1 MLLRTRILFAL
12 LCAFV
17 AVTAIIIIQNLISRE
32 QIQKALIQ
40 EASLGQ
46 NVIWDKIISS
56 SHNQMEFYAYD
67 SKPGTPSI
75 WALRGKRSALAAVE
89 KKNAKLITR
98 VIGKFYKGLFDSNI
112 IDHLFIFDENGA
124 PVHYLSQEK
133 IPKFDLT
140 QISVDALNKE
150 TAHKT
155 ISGFSLINDEI
166 CSVIIFKIFSNG
178 RVVGQVMYAK
188 KIVPLVRDFVNNAE
202 ADYIALS
209 RINPLYTENYISFED
224 FKNNIKNTDDLIT
237 IGSNS
242 KIYSV
247 NKNDLLLLNGGS
259 MPQYFI
265 RDITEA
271 ISEYNKTFIF
281 TAALIILALL
291 AIGLIITLILRSG
304 FKPLY
309 SAINALNLL
318 SNGNTDVDVK
328 VKGND
333 EVSQIAS
340 AVKSFREALLNYGSV
355 RATALKNRQDQE
367 EKIIAET
374 LKLATLLPTEQRR
387 ALRQDVSSME
397 SLNKKSNQSEN
408 TIFSTDENQTMAL
421 LTIVFSRIS
430 KEIKALFKKQVQ
442 LTEAYQRFVP
452 EQLLESLDKKSIL
465 EVELGNQVQK
475 EMSVLFSDIRSFT
488 NISEQL
494 DPAANFK
501 FVNDY
506 LAAVVPSIRK
516 YNGYVD
522 KYIGDAIMAL
532 FTKKSSDAVN
542 SAIDMLSKLD
552 KLNGKRVKMGL
563 PNISI
568 GIGINTGSVMLGT
581 LGVPDRMEGS
591 VISDT
596 VNLSARLEDLTKFY
610 KVPLIISSKT
620 EEKLPSSI
628 LRREIDIIEVKGK
641 KNKVRIFEVFQW
653 EQKKIRDK
661 KIELSPVFKKAFD
674 LYRKNDLV
682 NCLKLL
688 KKYQKTLPDDP
699 ILQLYLE
706 RCNG

>member
-1 MLLRTRILFAL
+1 
-12 LCAFV
+12 
-17 AVTAIIIIQNLISRE
+17 
-32 QIQKALIQ
+32 
-40 EASLGQ
+40 
-46 NVIWDKIISS
+46 
-56 SHNQMEFYAYD
+56 
-67 SKPGTPSI
+67 
-75 WALRGKRSALAAVE
+75 
-89 KKNAKLITR
+89 
-98 VIGKFYKGLFDSNI
+98 
-112 IDHLFIFDENGA
+112 
-124 PVHYLSQEK
+124 
-133 IPKFDLT
+133 
-140 QISVDALNKE
+140 
-150 TAHKT
+150 
-155 ISGFSLINDEI
+155 
-166 CSVIIFKIFSNG
+166 
-178 RVVGQVMYAK
+178 
-188 KIVPLVRDFVNNAE
+188 
-202 ADYIALS
+202 
-209 RINPLYTENYISFED
+209 
-224 FKNNIKNTDDLIT
+224 
-237 IGSNS
+237 
-242 KIYSV
+242 
-247 NKNDLLLLNGGS
+247 
-259 MPQYFI
+259 MPQYFV

-318 SNGNTDVDVK
+318 SSGNTNVDVK

-387 ALRQDVSSME
+387 ALRRDVSSME
-397 SLNKKSNQSEN
+397 SLNKKANQSES

-421 LTIVFSRIS
+421 LTIAFSRIS
-430 KEIKALFKKQVQ
+430 KEIKALFRKQVQ

-475 EMSVLFSDIRSFT
+475 DMTVLFSDIRSFT

-494 DPAANFK
+494 DPADNFK

-516 YNGYVD
+516 YDGYVD

-532 FTKKSSDAVN
+532 FTKKSSDAVY

-552 KLNGKRVKMGL
+552 ALNKERIRQGL

-596 VNLSARLEDLTKFY
+596 VNLSARLEELTKFY
-610 KVPLIISSKT
+610 KVPLIISSET
-620 EEKLPSSI
+620 ENKLPNSI
-628 LRREIDIIEVKGK
+628 QRREIDIIEVKGK

-653 EQKKIRDK
+653 EQKKN
-661 KIELSPVFKKAFD
+661 S
-674 LYRKNDLV
+674 
-682 NCLKLL
+682 
-688 KKYQKTLPDDP
+688 
-699 ILQLYLE
+699 
-706 RCNG
+706 G

>member
-1 MLLRTRILFAL
+1 MLLRTRILIAL
-12 LCAFV
+12 LGAFV

-98 VIGKFYKGLFDSNI
+98 VIGKFYKGLFDSNV

-124 PVHYLSQEK
+124 PVHYLSQDK
-133 IPKFDLT
+133 IPKLSLS
-140 QISVDALNKE
+140 QISVDALKKE
-150 TAHKT
+150 TTHKT
-155 ISGFSLINDEI
+155 ISGFSLINNEI

-188 KIVPLVRDFVNNAE
+188 KIAPLVKDFVNNAE

-209 RINPLYTENYISFED
+209 ELKPLYTANYISFED
-224 FKNNIKNTDDLIT
+224 FKNNIKNKDNLIA

-242 KIYSV
+242 KTYSV
-247 NKNDLLLLNGGS
+247 NKNDLLLLNGIII
-259 MPQYFI
+259 PQYFI

-318 SNGNTDVDVK
+318 SSGNTDVDVK

-340 AVKSFREALLNYGSV
+340 AVKSFREALLNYGNV

-387 ALRQDVSSME
+387 ALRRDVSSME
-397 SLNKKSNQSEN
+397 SLNKKANQSES

-421 LTIVFSRIS
+421 LTIAFSRIS
-430 KEIKALFKKQVQ
+430 KEIKALFRKQVQ

-452 EQLLESLDKKSIL
+452 EQLLESLEKKSIL
-465 EVELGNQVQK
+465 DVELGNQVQK
-475 EMSVLFSDIRSFT
+475 EMTVLFSDIRSFT

-532 FTKKSSDAVN
+532 FTKKSSDAVY

-552 KLNGKRVKMGL
+552 ALNKERIKQGL

-596 VNLSARLEDLTKFY
+596 VNLSARLEELTKFY
-610 KVPLIISSKT
+610 KVPLIISSET
-620 EEKLPSSI
+620 ESNLSSSI
-628 LRREIDIIEVKGK
+628 QRREIDIIEVKGK

-653 EQKKIRDK
+653 EQKRTRDK
-661 KIELSPVFKKAFD
+661 KIELSSVFSEALE
-674 LYRKNDLV
+674 LYRNNDLKT
-682 NCLKLL
+682 CRKIL
-688 KKYQKTLPDDP
+688 KKYEKELSDDP
-699 ILQLYLE
+699 ILQLYLK
-706 RCNG
+706 RCKD

>member
-1 MLLRTRILFAL
+1 
-12 LCAFV
+12 
-17 AVTAIIIIQNLISRE
+17 
-32 QIQKALIQ
+32 
-40 EASLGQ
+40 
-46 NVIWDKIISS
+46 
-56 SHNQMEFYAYD
+56 
-67 SKPGTPSI
+67 
-75 WALRGKRSALAAVE
+75 
-89 KKNAKLITR
+89 
-98 VIGKFYKGLFDSNI
+98 
-112 IDHLFIFDENGA
+112 
-124 PVHYLSQEK
+124 
-133 IPKFDLT
+133 
-140 QISVDALNKE
+140 
-150 TAHKT
+150 
-155 ISGFSLINDEI
+155 
-166 CSVIIFKIFSNG
+166 
-178 RVVGQVMYAK
+178 
-188 KIVPLVRDFVNNAE
+188 
-202 ADYIALS
+202 
-209 RINPLYTENYISFED
+209 
-224 FKNNIKNTDDLIT
+224 
-237 IGSNS
+237 
-242 KIYSV
+242 
-247 NKNDLLLLNGGS
+247 
-259 MPQYFI
+259 MPQYFV

-318 SNGNTDVDVK
+318 SSGNTNVDVK

-340 AVKSFREALLNYGSV
+340 AVKSFREALLNYGNV

-387 ALRQDVSSME
+387 ALRRDVSSME
-397 SLNKKSNQSEN
+397 SLNKKANQSES

-421 LTIVFSRIS
+421 LTIAFSRIS
-430 KEIKALFKKQVQ
+430 KEIKALFRKQVQ

-475 EMSVLFSDIRSFT
+475 EMTVLFSDIRSFT

-494 DPAANFK
+494 DPADNFK

-516 YNGYVD
+516 YDGYVD

-532 FTKKSSDAVN
+532 FTKKSSDAVY

-552 KLNGKRVKMGL
+552 ALNKERIKQGL

-596 VNLSARLEDLTKFY
+596 VNLSARLEELTKFY
-610 KVPLIISSKT
+610 KVPLIISSET
-620 EEKLPSSI
+620 ENNLPNSI
-628 LRREIDIIEVKGK
+628 QRREIDIIEVKGK
-641 KNKVRIFEVFQW
+641 KNKVKISKSIIRCDGPHLISFSRIFYVFS
-653 EQKKIRDK
+653 ESR
-661 KIELSPVFKKAFD
+661 
-674 LYRKNDLV
+674 
-682 NCLKLL
+682 
-688 KKYQKTLPDDP
+688 
-699 ILQLYLE
+699 
-706 RCNG
+706 

>member
-1 MLLRTRILFAL
+1 
-12 LCAFV
+12 
-17 AVTAIIIIQNLISRE
+17 
-32 QIQKALIQ
+32 
-40 EASLGQ
+40 
-46 NVIWDKIISS
+46 
-56 SHNQMEFYAYD
+56 
-67 SKPGTPSI
+67 
-75 WALRGKRSALAAVE
+75 
-89 KKNAKLITR
+89 
-98 VIGKFYKGLFDSNI
+98 
-112 IDHLFIFDENGA
+112 
-124 PVHYLSQEK
+124 
-133 IPKFDLT
+133 
-140 QISVDALNKE
+140 
-150 TAHKT
+150 
-155 ISGFSLINDEI
+155 
-166 CSVIIFKIFSNG
+166 
-178 RVVGQVMYAK
+178 MYAK
-188 KIVPLVRDFVNNAE
+188 KILPLVSDFVRNAE
-202 ADYIALS
+202 ADYIA
-209 RINPLYTENYISFED
+209 IVGPNPLYTENYISFED
-224 FKNNIKNTDDLIT
+224 FKIGIENKDDLIA

-242 KIYSV
+242 KTYSV
-247 NKNDLLLLNGGS
+247 NKNDLQLLNGGS
-259 MPQYFI
+259 VPQYFV

-318 SNGNTDVDVK
+318 SSGNTDVDVK

-340 AVKSFREALLNYGSV
+340 AVKSFREALLNYGNV

-387 ALRQDVSSME
+387 ALRRDVSSME
-397 SLNKKSNQSEN
+397 SLNKKANQSES

-421 LTIVFSRIS
+421 LTIAFSRIS
-430 KEIKALFKKQVQ
+430 KEIKALFRKQVQ

-475 EMSVLFSDIRSFT
+475 EMTVLFSDIRSFT

-532 FTKKSSDAVN
+532 FTKKSSDAVY

-552 KLNGKRVKMGL
+552 GLNKERIKQGL

-596 VNLSARLEDLTKFY
+596 VNLSARLEELTKFY
-610 KVPLIISSKT
+610 KVPLIISSET
-620 EEKLPSSI
+620 ESNLPSSI
-628 LRREIDIIEVKGK
+628 QRREIDIIEVKGK
-641 KNKVRIFEVFQW
+641 KIK
-653 EQKKIRDK
+653 
-661 KIELSPVFKKAFD
+661 
-674 LYRKNDLV
+674 
-682 NCLKLL
+682 
-688 KKYQKTLPDDP
+688 
-699 ILQLYLE
+699 
-706 RCNG
+706 

>member
-1 MLLRTRILFAL
+1 MLLRTRILIAL
-12 LCAFV
+12 LGAFV

-98 VIGKFYKGLFDSNI
+98 VIGKFYKGLFDSNV

-124 PVHYLSQEK
+124 PVHYLSQDK
-133 IPKFDLT
+133 IPKLSLS
-140 QISVDALNKE
+140 QISVDALKKE
-150 TAHKT
+150 TTHKT
-155 ISGFSLINDEI
+155 ISGFSLINNEI

-188 KIVPLVRDFVNNAE
+188 KIAPLVKDFVKNAE

-209 RINPLYTENYISFED
+209 ELKPLYTANYISFED
-224 FKNNIKNTDDLIT
+224 FKNNIKNKDNLIA

-242 KIYSV
+242 KTYSV
-247 NKNDLLLLNGGS
+247 NKNDLLLLNGGII
-259 MPQYFI
+259 PQYFI
-265 RDITEA
+265 RDITIA

-281 TAALIILALL
+281 TATLIILALL

-318 SNGNTDVDVK
+318 SSGNTDVDVK

-333 EVSQIAS
+333 EVSQIAG
-340 AVKSFREALLNYGSV
+340 AVKSFREALLNYGNV
-355 RATALKNRQDQE
+355 RATALKNRQNQE

-387 ALRQDVSSME
+387 ALRRDVSSME
-397 SLNKKSNQSEN
+397 SLNKKANQSES

-421 LTIVFSRIS
+421 LTIAFSRIS
-430 KEIKALFKKQVQ
+430 KEIKALFRKQVQ

-475 EMSVLFSDIRSFT
+475 EMTVLFSDIRSFT

-532 FTKKSSDAVN
+532 FTKKSSDAVY

-552 KLNGKRVKMGL
+552 ALNKERIKQGL

-596 VNLSARLEDLTKFY
+596 VNLSARLEELTKFY
-610 KVPLIISSKT
+610 KVPLIISSET
-620 EEKLPSSI
+620 ESNLSSSI
-628 LRREIDIIEVKGK
+628 QRREIDIIEVKGK

-653 EQKKIRDK
+653 EQKRTRDK
-661 KIELSPVFKKAFD
+661 KIELSSVFSEALQ
-674 LYRKNDLV
+674 LYRNNDLKT
-682 NCLKLL
+682 CRKLL
-688 KKYQKTLPDDP
+688 KKYGNELPDDP
-699 ILQLYLE
+699 ILRLYQN
-706 RCNG
+706 RCKN